1 MHFTFLPA
9 TFALLIAQGLAS
21 PAAIPQSLA
30 KRDGIND
37 CKGGTYSGAH
47 NDGDGVY
54 VASDSE
60 THPYKFPA
68 IRKCWQDYFVTE
80 TSLW

>member
-1 MHFTFLPA
+1 MHFTLLPA

-21 PAAIPQSLA
+21 PAATLQSLA

-37 CKGGTYSGAH
+37 CNGGTYSGGYS
-47 NDGDGVY
+47 DGQGEY
-54 VASDSE
+54 VTSDSE

-68 IRKCWQDYFVTE
+68 IRKCWQDYFVVE
-80 TSLW
+80 ASLW